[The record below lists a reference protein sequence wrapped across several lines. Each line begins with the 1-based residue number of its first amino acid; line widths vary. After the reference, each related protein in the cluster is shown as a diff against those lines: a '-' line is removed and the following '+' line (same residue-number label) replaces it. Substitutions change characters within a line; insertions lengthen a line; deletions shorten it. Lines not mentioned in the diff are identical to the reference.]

1 MPSSC
6 TAGHLLGA
14 CPALPAVPVQLG
26 RIAPS
31 FMPASLLLCVPHV
44 QVEQPRPLDLTPE
57 SASML
62 EKLMLAQAQ
71 VGWGGSVVGA
81 GCLGGFGTRS

>member
-1 MPSSC
+1 M
-6 TAGHLLGA
+6 
-14 CPALPAVPVQLG
+14 AVTPVC
-26 RIAPS
+26 A
-31 FMPASLLLCVPHV
+31 VV

>member
-1 MPSSC
+1 
-6 TAGHLLGA
+6 
-14 CPALPAVPVQLG
+14 
-26 RIAPS
+26 
-31 FMPASLLLCVPHV
+31 MPASLLLCVPHV